1 MDIKTPRSFET
12 SDKAHADLFN
22 DMLKTLLHND
32 TGISEQITLHI
43 NDPSQHSSEVEKRNG
58 MNRSCIKLQE
68 IVEYN
73 F

>member
-1 MDIKTPRSFET
+1 MVIQTPRPFET

-22 DMLKTLLHND
+22 DMLETLLHND
-32 TGISEQITLHI
+32 TGISEQITHHI

-58 MNRSCIKLQE
+58 MNRSCIKLQVIME
-68 IVEYN
+68 HN

>member
-22 DMLKTLLHND
+22 DMLKTLLYND
-32 TGISEQITLHI
+32 TGISEQLTLHI
-43 NDPSQHSSEVEKRNG
+43 DDSSQHSSEVEKRNG
-58 MNRSCIKLQE
+58 MSRSCIKLQE
-68 IVEYN
+68 IMEYN